1 MSGSRFPLALLAAGA
16 VAATVTS
23 ACSQNAFE
31 PIAVT
36 RDATVVAS
44 CQKVADLE
52 AVPGRFDDTDAA
64 TQLQREAKEKG
75 ANTLLISDA
84 EGRTGVAYRCS
95 MPAVTGSGGT
105 R

>member
-1 MSGSRFPLALLAAGA
+1 MSRSRISLALLAT
-16 VAATVTS
+16 VAAAATA
-23 ACSQNAFE
+23 ACTQNGFE

-36 RDATVVAS
+36 REASAVAS
-44 CQKVADLE
+44 CEKVADVE
-52 AVPGRFDDTDAA
+52 AVPGRFDDTDAK
-64 TQLQREAKEKG
+64 TQLQRAAKDKG